1 MKLLMLQHQK
11 IILGMLNPR
20 RLSHFC
26 FHFYLLL
33 RSNRCFHFP
42 FHFSFCCIYIL
53 YGIHFVFHFH
63 FPLHCHKRFYF
74 CFHFFFI
81 ALRLRYVMPCAC
93 RFNLNLFSFII
104 WHINFRFGFHF
115 DFLVTS
121 KSKRVG
127 KIPFFVTSKSKWVA
141 IIPYMEAHHPASSHS
156 LRVGNDSDA
165 DVQPSF
171 GRGLFAIFVN
181 FFP

>member
-1 MKLLMLQHQK
+1 MKSQLQKEQCKILLACCYLAQYLIPISNLSDLIYNYLCDIL
-11 IILGMLNPR
+11 IIETQSSKLRNPR
-20 RLSHFC
+20 ELSHFC

-115 DFLVTS
+115 DF
-121 KSKRVG
+121 
-127 KIPFFVTSKSKWVA
+127 W
-141 IIPYMEAHHPASSHS
+141 
-156 LRVGNDSDA
+156 
-165 DVQPSF
+165 
-171 GRGLFAIFVN
+171 
-181 FFP
+181 